1 MHRSDIP
8 LTSFFPSV
16 QYLETM
22 AEMRNPADFKKS
34 LIVFSVT
41 IVVVYLWSA
50 LSLYFRYGQTVY
62 SSTLYNL
69 DGGPLKTAAS
79 LRSASA
85 SCFLSI
91 PI

>member
-1 MHRSDIP
+1 M
-8 LTSFFPSV
+8 

-41 IVVVYLWSA
+41 IVVVYLCSA

-79 LRSASA
+79 LFMFIHVAISYCLNSQEIGRAHV
-85 SCFLSI
+85 
-91 PI
+91 